1 MFVWNELKL
10 VVLVVDVFR
19 VIVNNCDTYYSY
31 MVVCMRC
38 NHEPPTDS
46 LIERQ
51 NICCTFTEHCNINNA
66 VVYGCMISFYHS
78 MKLSDICLFVV
89 FFSLFIHY
97 GDPLVILIPA
107 LLSRIGLT
115 RCGN

>member
-19 VIVNNCDTYYSY
+19 VIVNNCDTYYGY

-89 FFSLFIHY
+89 FSLYSFIME
-97 GDPLVILIPA
+97 IPS
-107 LLSRIGLT
+107 LSSSPPYYLASD
-115 RCGN
+115 